1 MLSDEQQQ
9 DLAGRFERFAAETAG
24 DSPLYATLARG
35 LAAQPTA
42 LELLAQAPARQRRPN
57 LLLAA
62 VHDLVLAGLSH
73 PLSAYYPSVGGDR
86 PADDGAVRA
95 FVDVLEEQR
104 HGVLRRVTTRTT
116 QTNEVGRCAALWP
129 ALHHLAARD
138 GRPLALVELGA
149 SAGLLLHLDRYAYDL
164 GGPAGAPHAPVRLAP
179 ELRGRTPDL
188 DGHVRVASRTGL
200 DLAPLDATD
209 PGDARWLAACVWPEN
224 TERHARLH
232 GALQV
237 ARAHADLDLRR
248 GDVVTTLPSTLAR
261 ASDDDVLPCA
271 FHSAALAY
279 LRREERDTVAE
290 ALAAAGRVRDLGWL
304 SLEGPFLAPFVD
316 LDPPSRPDEPY
327 LLLGLTTWTA
337 GDRRDELLAR
347 VHPHG
352 RWLEWLTG

>member
-1 MLSDEQQQ
+1 VLSDGQQQ

-24 DSPLYATLARG
+24 DSPLYATLASG

-42 LELLAQAPARQRRPN
+42 LR
-57 LLLAA
+57 
-62 VHDLVLAGLSH
+62 
-73 PLSAYYPSVGGDR
+73 
-86 PADDGAVRA
+86 
-95 FVDVLEEQR
+95 
-104 HGVLRRVTTRTT
+104 
-116 QTNEVGRCAALWP
+116 
-129 ALHHLAARD
+129 
-138 GRPLALVELGA
+138 
-149 SAGLLLHLDRYAYDL
+149 
-164 GGPAGAPHAPVRLAP
+164 RLAP

-200 DLAPLDATD
+200 DLAPLHATD

-224 TERHARLH
+224 TERHVRLH

-237 ARAHADLDLRR
+237 ARAHADLDLHC
-248 GDVVTTLPSTLAR
+248 GDVVTTLPSTLAS
-261 ASDDDVLPCA
+261 AGDGDVLPCV

-290 ALAAAGRVRDLGWL
+290 ALATTGRARDLGWL

-327 LLLGLTTWTA
+327 FLLGLTTWTA

-352 RWLEWLTG
+352 RWLEWLSG